1 MCPVISNVNA
11 ITNLHLNYM
20 YTDYSIFSHSL
31 IGTKDF
37 TWKKND
43 YLFKVN
49 KKVPDTKFLRNVR
62 KYIYITNK
70 YTQLTIFYCGKKCRQ
85 DKKFNIE
92 NNIKIEIKYDWW
104 FTS

>member
-1 MCPVISNVNA
+1 
-11 ITNLHLNYM
+11 M
-20 YTDYSIFSHSL
+20 YTDYSIFSLHL
-31 IGTKDF
+31 LGLKILHE
-37 TWKKND
+37 KND

-92 NNIKIEIKYDWW
+92 NNIKIEIKYD
-104 FTS
+104 